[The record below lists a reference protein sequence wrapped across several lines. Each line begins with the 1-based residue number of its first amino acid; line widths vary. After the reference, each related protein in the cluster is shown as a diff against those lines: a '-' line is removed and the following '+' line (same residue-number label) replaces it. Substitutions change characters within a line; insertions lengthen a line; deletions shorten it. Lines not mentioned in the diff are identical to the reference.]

1 MKRLRRLQASIY
13 RLLAGWE
20 ETENEIR
27 HRLKD
32 PDQYDTCRSKDV
44 TSGVRLIVCK
54 KKGSDTWEPQALR
67 FDSKKFTL
75 AEAKAWVKEN
85 WEKQSQQSVDARE
98 ILSLSICEPV
108 RFSGESL
115 DEQTSNVRNAFYD
128 QFQKQ
133 PAPANSIYV
142 REVFDDYVIADG
154 GSEGMFKI
162 GYRTTDSKT
171 EFDPRDKWTKVEV
184 QYVKA
189 AADLKLMMASN
200 FRAQSNRESQ
210 PKGTSWD
217 VTIIKTGKTQTDPPI
232 WITAE
237 ALEASKSI
245 FNGAKVYAVLEG
257 DRNGHKSDPNKKVIR
272 EVVGVLENPYV
283 DGNELKATL
292 HILPSEQWLRDNL
305 LFLESKNK
313 LHVYQ
318 LSVDSIIATEK
329 KNVPELGQEM
339 LVMKKMVRADLDIV
353 SEAAAGGKFNKLVA
367 SKQQSQSGDSTMLK
381 HKLLTLFLLVYPTF
395 LASKNIDVVKI
406 DENELFTHLLAADK
420 PQSRLHLPDG
430 AQLDEKV
437 IDEKLTAFRAA
448 IDKDQKAADP
458 PNQDLNKDKNKQD
471 DKTLQAALDPIQKE
485 MKELR
490 LQACAGILATKLAES
505 KLPQHLQTS
514 IQKRWENKL
523 FTAKDLDE
531 DIKSIR
537 DMFAPFTQPGVNNR
551 GMDIQAG
558 VDEQDKFQ
566 AALDGFFLTAAQCLK
581 PVKKGTEEYKTL
593 LAGVDPFRSIK
604 EAYVQFT
611 GDVNVTGQLPKN
623 PRFLA
628 SLATT
633 DWANVLAATLNRRL
647 VRDYGALMLD
657 TWRAFVDI
665 VPLNNFKQQ
674 ERVRFGGYANLAI
687 VAERGPYNP
696 LVSPTDEKAY
706 YSPAKRGGTEDITRE
721 MIFNDDVG
729 SIQKI
734 PTRMARAAGQT
745 LHEFVYDFIRPG
757 VNPVIYDGAVLYV
770 AGHSNTATAAL
781 AADGVAF
788 GAARLRMK
796 KQAMGN
802 NSKRLGLRAGLL
814 VVPPELEAIAYGLVT
829 PAFNKSNTVPE
840 FLQQLGIIP
849 VLVDYWTDPTDW
861 VLIARREDISGLE
874 IGFINGQE
882 TPEIFVADM
891 PTIGSAFTNDVNTFK
906 IRHEYGGAIIDYRA
920 FDGSIVA

>member
-1 MKRLRRLQASIY
+1 MRWKVYHINGKYCVYKCDAQENRIGDALGSHDKP
-13 RLLAGWE
+13 E
-20 ETENEIR
+20 EANKEIR
-27 HRLKD
+27 
-32 PDQYDTCRSKDV
+32 
-44 TSGVRLIVCK
+44 
-54 KKGSDTWEPQALR
+54 ALY
-67 FDSKKFTL
+67 
-75 AEAKAWVKEN
+75 A
-85 WEKQSQQSVDARE
+85 
-98 ILSLSICEPV
+98 
-108 RFSGESL
+108 GESL
-115 DEQTSNVRNAFYD
+115 DEQSSNVRNAFYD

-133 PAPANSIYV
+133 SMPPSNTIYV

-162 GYRTTDSKT
+162 GYRTTDSKI

-189 AADLKLMMASN
+189 AADLKLMIASN

-283 DGNELKATL
+283 DGDELKATL

-367 SKQQSQSGDSTMLK
+367 SKQHSQSGDSTMLK

-437 IDEKLTAFRAA
+437 IDEKLAEFRAS
-448 IDKDQKAADP
+448 IDKDQKPADSA
-458 PNQDLNKDKNKQD
+458 NQDLNKDKDKNKPD
-471 DKTLQAALDPIQKE
+471 DKILQAALDPIQKE

-514 IQKRWENKL
+514 IQKRWKDKL
-523 FTAKDLDE
+523 FTSTELDE

-551 GMDIQAG
+551 GMDIQPG
-558 VDEQDKFQ
+558 QDEQDKFQ
-566 AALDGFFLTAAQCLK
+566 AALDGFFLCSSQALK
-581 PVKKGTEEYKTL
+581 PVKAGTEEYKQL
-593 LAGVDPFRSIK
+593 LGGVDPFRSIK
-604 EAYVQFT
+604 EAYIQFT
-611 GDVNVTGQLPKN
+611 GDTRVTGQAPKN
-623 PRFLA
+623 SRFTA
-628 SLATT
+628 SLSTT
-633 DWANVLAATLNRRL
+633 DWANILANTLNRRL
-647 VRDYGALMLD
+647 VRDYAQLGLD
-657 TWRAFVDI
+657 TWRAFCDI
-665 VPLNNFKQQ
+665 IPLNDFKEQT
-674 ERVRFGGYANLAI
+674 RVRFGGYPNLAI
-687 VAERGPYNP
+687 VGERDPYP
-696 LVSPTDEKAY
+696 ALVSPTDEKAI

-721 MIFNDDVG
+721 MILNDDVG

-734 PTRMARAAGQT
+734 PIRMARAAGQT
-745 LHEFVYDFIRPG
+745 LHEFVYDFLRPG
-757 VNPVIYDGAVLYV
+757 VNPTIYDNKALYHNDHLNI
-770 AGHSNTATAAL
+770 GSAAL

-788 GAARLRMK
+788 AAARLRMK
-796 KQAMGN
+796 KQMMKDN
-802 NSKRLGLRAGLL
+802 LKRLGIRAGYLL
-814 VVPPELEAIAYGLVT
+814 SPSDLEAIAYGLLT

-840 FLQQLGIIP
+840 FLQQIGVTPI
-849 VLVDYWTDPTDW
+849 VVDYWTDATDW
-861 VLIARREDISGLE
+861 VITARREDLVGIE

-882 TPEIFVADM
+882 TPEIFVSDL
-891 PTIGSAFTNDVNTFK
+891 PNVGSFFTNDVNTFK
-906 IRHEYGGAIIDYRA
+906 IRHEYGGNVTDFRA
-920 FDGSIVA
+920 FDGSIVAA